1 MKIVIAPD
9 SFKGSLTSPE
19 VCRAIE
25 AGVRAALPE
34 AETVLVPIADGGDGT
49 ARTLVEGTGGKLLT
63 ATVTGPLGE
72 RVEAEY
78 GILGDGAT
86 AVIEMATASGLT
98 LVPPEKRNPLVA
110 TTRGTGELIRAALER
125 GCRTLIVGIGG
136 SATTDGGMGMA
147 QGLGARF
154 LDERGQ
160 EVPGT
165 GEGLGRLAAVD
176 ITGLDPTLAEITI
189 RVACDVD
196 NPLYGERGAAYVY
209 GPQKGATPEVVAQLD
224 AGLRRFAEVVF
235 RDTGKSVAD
244 LLGAGAAGGLGAGLV
259 AFCGA
264 TLEPGIR
271 IVLETLRL
279 EEKLTGAEV
288 VFVGEGRIDFQTA
301 FGKAPAGVAALARKH
316 GCVVLAIGGSVAPE
330 ARGLHEHGFA
340 ALRSIVNE
348 PLSLDEA
355 MQPERAFA
363 LTAFAAEEMIRTYL
377 AGRGLTPQPPL
388 LNGEGGN
395 VNLAVVRRPPPL
407 RSGEG
412 AGG

>member
-25 AGVRAALPE
+25 AGVRAVLPE
-34 AETVLVPIADGGDGT
+34 AETLLVPIADGGDGT
-49 ARTLVEGTGGKLLT
+49 ARTLVEGTGGELLT

-72 RVEAEY
+72 PVEAEF
-78 GILGDGAT
+78 GILGDGLT

-98 LVPPEKRNPLVA
+98 LVPPEKRNPLFT
-110 TTRGTGELIRAALER
+110 TTRGTGDLIRVALDR

-147 QGLGARF
+147 QALGARF
-154 LDERGQ
+154 LDERGH

-165 GEGLGRLAAVD
+165 GEGLDRLDAID
-176 ITGLDPTLAEITI
+176 LSGLDPRLGETTV

-209 GPQKGATPEVVAQLD
+209 GPQKGATPEMVAQLD
-224 AGLRRFAEVVF
+224 EGLRRFAEVVA
-235 RDTGKSVAD
+235 RDTGKHVAD
-244 LLGAGAAGGLGAGLV
+244 LPGVGAAGGLGAGLV
-259 AFCGA
+259 AFCRA

-271 IVLETLRL
+271 IVLEALRL
-279 EEKLTGAEV
+279 DEKLTGAEV
-288 VFVGEGRIDFQTA
+288 VFVGEGRIDLQTA
-301 FGKAPAGVAALARKH
+301 FGKAPAGVAELARNR
-316 GCVVLAIGGSVAPE
+316 GCVVLAIAGSVSEE

-348 PLSLDEA
+348 PLSLEEA
-355 MQPERAFA
+355 MRPERAFA
-363 LTAFAAEEMIRTYL
+363 LTAFAAEEMVRTYV
-377 AGRGLTPQPPL
+377 AGRSLTPYPL
-388 LNGEGGN
+388 
-395 VNLAVVRRPPPL
+395 
-407 RSGEG
+407 S
-412 AGG
+412 